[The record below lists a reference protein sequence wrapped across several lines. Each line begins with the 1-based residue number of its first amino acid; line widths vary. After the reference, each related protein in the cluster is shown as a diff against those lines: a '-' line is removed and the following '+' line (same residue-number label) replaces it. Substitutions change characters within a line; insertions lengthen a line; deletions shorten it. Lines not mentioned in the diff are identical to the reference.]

1 MGATRL
7 PDVFD
12 FLTQI
17 ARAWKFLLVW
27 RQRSLFDR
35 PVTKIEFILREL
47 RAKLWIKPS
56 VMGLVAVGWVTLA
69 YACATWLPDKLQ
81 FGVKRDILLNLLGIL
96 ASTMLTVATFSVSA
110 MVGAFAAVSTTAT
123 PRATRI
129 VMADRSS
136 QNALTS
142 FLSAFI
148 YAIVALVAL
157 SILEYGNNG
166 RLLLFTAYVAVV
178 IWVLASF
185 VKWVDRISN
194 LGRMGDTLEW
204 VEKTCAETFSSPELM
219 GTLGAIPAEG
229 EAPAGTEIFP
239 EGIAYLRNVDIAEL
253 DAVAAELGAVIR
265 LHRRAGAF
273 VDMREPLA
281 VLIGGKVPD
290 EDAMLRIRGAFQMG
304 NSRRVEGDPRFGL
317 ILFSEIA
324 DRALS
329 PAVNDPGT
337 AISVLGTQIRLLEK
351 WHCQTRSQPKVK
363 YANVEVPA
371 FDPEDLMDDA
381 FTAISRDGAA
391 MFEVGVRL
399 QKSLATLARL
409 GNHGLRAAAI
419 RHSRLA
425 LEQSD
430 AALLTDEHR
439 RIIRRLAELVGQ
451 QVD

>member
-1 MGATRL
+1 M
-7 PDVFD
+7 
-12 FLTQI
+12 
-17 ARAWKFLLVW
+17 
-27 RQRSLFDR
+27 
-35 PVTKIEFILREL
+35 TKIEYILREL

-56 VMGLVAVGWVTLA
+56 VMGLVAVGWVLVA
-69 YACATWLPDKLQ
+69 YAYASWLPEKLE
-81 FGVKRDILLNLLGIL
+81 FGVKRDILLNLMGIL

-129 VMADRSS
+129 VMADQSS

-166 RLLLFTAYVAVV
+166 RLLLFAGYVAMV
-178 IWVLASF
+178 IWVLVSF
-185 VKWVDRISN
+185 VKWVDRVSN
-194 LGRMGDTLEW
+194 LGRMGDTLER
-204 VEKTCAETFSSPELM
+204 VEETCDEAFSSPELM
-219 GTLGAIPAEG
+219 GTLGARLAKG
-229 EAPAGTEIFP
+229 GSPAGKEIFS
-239 EGIAYLRNVDIAEL
+239 EQIAYLRNVDVSEL
-253 DAVAAELGAVIR
+253 DAVAGELGAVIR
-265 LHRRAGAF
+265 LHRRPGAF
-273 VDMREPLA
+273 VDRKDSLA
-281 VLIGGKVPD
+281 AVIGGNAPD
-290 EDAMLRIRGAFQMG
+290 EDALRRIKEAFQMG
-304 NSRRVEGDPRFGL
+304 DSRRVEVDPRFGL

-337 AISVLGTQIRLLEK
+337 AISVLGTQVRLLEK
-351 WHCQTRSQPKVK
+351 WHSKTNAPQEVK
-363 YANVEVPA
+363 FTHVEVPA

-391 MFEVGVRL
+391 MFEVCSRL
-399 QKSLATLARL
+399 QKSLKTLARL
-409 GNHGLRAAAI
+409 GNPGLRAAAI

-430 AALLTDEHR
+430 AALRTDEHR
-439 RIIRRLAELVGQ
+439 RIIRGLAEGVSEQ
-451 QVD
+451 EK